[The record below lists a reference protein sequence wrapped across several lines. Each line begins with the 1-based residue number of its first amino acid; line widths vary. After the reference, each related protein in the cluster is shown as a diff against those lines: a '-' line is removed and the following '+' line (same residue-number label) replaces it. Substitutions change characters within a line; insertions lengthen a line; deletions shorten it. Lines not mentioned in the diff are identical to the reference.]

1 MLAGGGENE
10 ENEPGLARFA
20 LWQKTV
26 RCHWWDPKW
35 GDTVKQIKISWKK
48 H

>member
-26 RCHWWDPKW
+26 RWHWWDPKW